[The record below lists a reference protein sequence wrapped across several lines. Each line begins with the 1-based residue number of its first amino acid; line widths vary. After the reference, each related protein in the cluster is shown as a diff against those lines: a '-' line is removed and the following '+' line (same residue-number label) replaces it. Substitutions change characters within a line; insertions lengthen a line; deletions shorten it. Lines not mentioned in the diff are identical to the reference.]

1 MRIQSLT
8 PALIGSLAS
17 SLLLV
22 PTSVAQTTVTPGS
35 QTIPGPATVTP
46 NAYVPGTTFEAN
58 NPNYMSRN
66 PFYFEGRVDWNLL
79 KITTPSNP
87 WEFVQRG
94 IHYQDDL
101 QDTADAIAD
110 FQTALAQNSLTN
122 GTCQILT
129 VAVVNSPNLN
139 PPPCMFTPRLR
150 LAHLIKATQPTVA
163 IGLFQE
169 VLQIDPLR
177 LGVNAYIGDVY
188 VTMAQNTADQPSMIS
203 FYNQAIAAYKAEL
216 LLSPVTAAT
225 TALSGDKANNEHV
238 HWSLSEVYAALGD
251 TTDQATEL
259 QAYLDASQ
267 WHSDTYAWRIQLAQ
281 IRLAK
286 LQVHRRPVESTPK
299 EIGK

>member
-1 MRIQSLT
+1 VRIEIFTVVL
-8 PALIGSLAS
+8 AASLAPS
-17 SLLLV
+17 
-22 PTSVAQTTVTPGS
+22 PAMGQPTVTPGS
-35 QTIPGPATVTP
+35 QTVPGPATVTP
-46 NAYVPGTTFEAN
+46 NSYVPGTTFEAI

-66 PFYFEGRVDWNLL
+66 PFYFEGRVDWNLP

-101 QDTADAIAD
+101 EDTPNAIAD
-110 FQTALAQNSLTN
+110 FQTALSQNSLSN

-139 PPPCMFTPRLR
+139 PAPCMFTPRLR
-150 LAHLIKATQPTVA
+150 LGHLIKANQPTVA
-163 IGLFQE
+163 IDLFQQ

-188 VTMAQNTADQPSMIS
+188 VAMAQSAADRPSMVS

-216 LLSPVTAAT
+216 LLSPVTPAT

-238 HWSLSEVYAALGD
+238 HWSLSEVYAALDD
-251 TTDQATEL
+251 TANQAIEL

-267 WHSDTYAWRIQLAQ
+267 WHSDTYAWHIQLAKA
-281 IRLAK
+281 RLAK
-286 LQVHRRPVESTPK
+286 LQARRRP
-299 EIGK
+299 IR